1 MKKCLRLISI
11 NKNFKLI
18 KKSKTIIKQKKNTH
32 WKEEKSNK
40 LLKQKMKYIRY
51 KILIYTINTLNQEK
65 LIW

>member
-1 MKKCLRLISI
+1 MKKCLLLISI